1 MKTIIFILLSIFP
14 IANGQNKKTNSA
26 VRDFSLKIPEG
37 YTKRK

>member
-1 MKTIIFILLSIFP
+1 MKTIIFILLSVFSIV
-14 IANGQNKKTNSA
+14 NGQNKKTNSA